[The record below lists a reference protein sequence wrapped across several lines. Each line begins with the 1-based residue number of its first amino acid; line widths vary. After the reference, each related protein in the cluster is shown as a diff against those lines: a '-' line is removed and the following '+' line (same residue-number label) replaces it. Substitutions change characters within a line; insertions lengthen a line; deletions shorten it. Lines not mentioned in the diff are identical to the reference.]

1 MAMGQHLEDTMK
13 KLVLAAAMAAAASTA
28 TAGTMEEPVMEA
40 PVVVEETNASSSAA
54 GVWVPLVLLAIVAA
68 AVAAD

>member
-1 MAMGQHLEDTMK
+1 MK
-13 KLVLAAAMAAAASTA
+13 KLVLAAALSAAASTA
-28 TAGTMEEPVMEA
+28 FAGSYAEPVIEA

-68 AVAAD
+68 VVIAD